1 MSFKHHERPNQGG
14 ENILLNYL
22 TAGESHG
29 PQLTGI
35 IEGIPSGLHLD
46 IDEINNQLKKRQGG
60 YGRGNRQKIEH
71 DQVTIVGGVR
81 HGTTLGSPVALVVN
95 NRDHAHWNEIMD
107 PVTPETPENTLR
119 KVERPRP
126 GHADL
131 VGGMKYRHHDL
142 RNVLERS
149 SARETAIRVAIGA
162 VCKQLLEQVGIRIAG
177 YVQQIGPVS
186 TDDQL
191 ELDVTKIENE
201 IANNDLRIVDQT
213 KVDEIHDLIDK
224 TRKDGDTLGGII
236 RVVADNVPAG
246 LGSYISWD
254 TKLDAKIAAAVVG
267 VNAMKGVE
275 IGDGFKAATS
285 FGSQVM
291 DEIDWNK
298 DDGFFRNTDHLGGF
312 EGGMTN
318 GMPIIVKAAM
328 KPIPT
333 LYKPLQSVDVNTK
346 AVKKANVERSD
357 TTAIVPASI
366 VIESVV
372 AIELAK
378 ALTDKFDADN
388 VSRLQEQVAA
398 YRDEIKHY

>member
-1 MSFKHHERPNQGG
+1 MM
-14 ENILLNYL
+14 NYL

-46 IDEINNQLKKRQGG
+46 VGAINDQLKKRQGG

-71 DQVTIVGGVR
+71 DEVTITGGVR
-81 HGTTLGSPVALVVN
+81 HGITLGSPIALVVN
-95 NRDHAHWNEIMD
+95 NRDHAHWSQIMD
-107 PVTPETPENTLR
+107 PISPETPENTLR

-131 VGGMKYRHHDL
+131 VGGMKYRHEDL

-162 VCKQLLEQVGIRIAG
+162 VCKQLLQQLGINIVG
-177 YVQQIGPVS
+177 YVEQIGQIS
-186 TDDQL
+186 TDENP
-191 ELDVTKIENE
+191 ELNVAKIEAE
-201 IANNDLRIVDQT
+201 ISQNDLRIIDQS
-213 KVDEIHDLIDK
+213 KVSPIHDLIDQTK
-224 TRKDGDTLGGII
+224 RDGDTLGGII
-236 RVVADNVPAG
+236 RVVATNVPAG

-254 TKLDAKIAAAVVG
+254 TKLDGKLAAAVMG

-291 DEIDWNK
+291 DEIDWNQ
-298 DDGFFRNTDHLGGF
+298 DQGFFRNTDHLGGF

-333 LYKPLQSVDVNTK
+333 LYKPLQSVDIQTK
-346 AVKKANVERSD
+346 EVKKANVERSD

-378 ALTDKFDADN
+378 ALTDKFDGDN
-388 VSRLQEQVAA
+388 LQRLQEQLDQ
-398 YRDEIKHY
+398 YRDELKKF

>member
-1 MSFKHHERPNQGG
+1 MM
-14 ENILLNYL
+14 NYL

-46 IDEINNQLKKRQGG
+46 VDAINDQLKKRQGG

-71 DQVTIVGGVR
+71 DEVTITGGVR
-81 HGTTLGSPVALVVN
+81 HGITLGSPIALVVN
-95 NRDHAHWNEIMD
+95 NRDYAHWSQIMD
-107 PVTPETPENTLR
+107 PVSPETPENTLR

-131 VGGMKYRHHDL
+131 VGGMKYRHEDL

-162 VCKQLLEQVGIRIAG
+162 VCKQLLQQLGINIVG
-177 YVQQIGPVS
+177 YVEQIGQIS
-186 TDDQL
+186 TDENP
-191 ELDVTKIENE
+191 ELDVAKIEAA
-201 IANNDLRIVDQT
+201 IGQNDLRIIDQT
-213 KVDEIHDLIDK
+213 KVSPIHDLIDQTK
-224 TRKDGDTLGGII
+224 RDGDTLGGII
-236 RVVADNVPAG
+236 RVVATNVPAG

-254 TKLDAKIAAAVVG
+254 TKLDGKLAAAVMG

-291 DEIDWNK
+291 DEIDWNQ
-298 DDGFFRNTDHLGGF
+298 DQGFFRNTDHLGGF

-333 LYKPLQSVDVNTK
+333 LYKPLQSVDIQTK
-346 AVKKANVERSD
+346 EVKKANVERSD

-378 ALTDKFDADN
+378 ALTDKFDGDN
-388 VSRLQEQVAA
+388 LQRLQEQLDQ
-398 YRDEIKHY
+398 YRDELKKF

>member
-1 MSFKHHERPNQGG
+1 MM
-14 ENILLNYL
+14 NYL

-46 IDEINNQLKKRQGG
+46 VDAINDQLKKRQGG

-71 DQVTIVGGVR
+71 DEVTITGGVR
-81 HGTTLGSPVALVVN
+81 HGITLGSPIALVVN
-95 NRDHAHWNEIMD
+95 NRDHAHWSQIMD
-107 PVTPETPENTLR
+107 PVSPETPENTLR

-131 VGGMKYRHHDL
+131 VGGIKYRHGDL

-162 VCKQLLEQVGIRIAG
+162 VCKQFLQQLGIDIVG
-177 YVQQIGPVS
+177 YVEHIGQIS
-186 TDDQL
+186 TDENP
-191 ELDVTKIENE
+191 ELNVAKIEAE
-201 IANNDLRIVDQT
+201 ISQNDLRIIDQT
-213 KVDEIHDLIDK
+213 KVSPIHDLIDQTK
-224 TRKDGDTLGGII
+224 RDGDTLGGII
-236 RVVADNVPAG
+236 RVVATNVPAG

-254 TKLDAKIAAAVVG
+254 TKLDGKLAAAVMG

-291 DEIDWNK
+291 DEIDWNQ
-298 DDGFFRNTDHLGGF
+298 DQGFFRNTDHLGGF

-333 LYKPLQSVDVNTK
+333 LYKPLQSVDIQTK
-346 AVKKANVERSD
+346 EVKKANVERSD

-378 ALTDKFDADN
+378 ALTDKFDGDN
-388 VSRLQEQVAA
+388 LQRLQEQLDQ
-398 YRDEIKHY
+398 YRDELKKF

>member
-1 MSFKHHERPNQGG
+1 MM
-14 ENILLNYL
+14 NYL

-29 PQLTGI
+29 LQLTGI

-46 IDEINNQLKKRQGG
+46 VDAINAQLKKRQGG

-71 DQVTIVGGVR
+71 DEVAITGGVH
-81 HGTTLGSPVALVVN
+81 HGMTLGSPIALVVN
-95 NRDHAHWNEIMD
+95 NRDHAHWSQIMD
-107 PVTPETPENTLR
+107 PVSPQTAENTLR

-131 VGGMKYRHHDL
+131 VGGMKYRHEDL

-149 SARETAIRVAIGA
+149 SARKTAIRVAIGA
-162 VCKQLLEQVGIRIAG
+162 VCKQFLQQLGINIVG
-177 YVQQIGPVS
+177 YVEQIGQIS
-186 TDDQL
+186 TDENP
-191 ELDVTKIENE
+191 ELDVEKIEAA
-201 IANNDLRIVDQT
+201 ISQNDLRIIDQS
-213 KVDEIHDLIDK
+213 KVSPIHDLIDQTK
-224 TRKDGDTLGGII
+224 RDGDTLGGII
-236 RVVADNVPAG
+236 RVVATNVPAG

-254 TKLDAKIAAAVVG
+254 TKLDGKLAAAVMG

-291 DEIDWNK
+291 DEIDWKK
-298 DDGFFRNTDHLGGF
+298 DQGLFRNSDHLGGF

-333 LYKPLQSVDVNTK
+333 LYKPLQSVDIQTK
-346 AVKKANVERSD
+346 EVKKANVERSD

-378 ALTDKFDADN
+378 ALTDKFDGDN
-388 VSRLQEQVAA
+388 LQRLQEQLDQ
-398 YRDEIKHY
+398 YQEELKKF

>member
-1 MSFKHHERPNQGG
+1 M
-14 ENILLNYL
+14 NYL

-46 IDEINNQLKKRQGG
+46 IDHINEQLKKRQGG

-71 DQVTIVGGVR
+71 DQVTVVGGVR
-81 HGTTLGSPVALVVN
+81 HGITLGSPIALVVN
-95 NRDHAHWNEIMD
+95 NRDHAHWNEIMN
-107 PVTPETPENTLR
+107 PVSPETPENTLR

-131 VGGMKYRHHDL
+131 VGGMKYRHEDL

-149 SARETAIRVAIGA
+149 SARETAIRVAVGA
-162 VCKQLLEQVGIRIAG
+162 VCKQLLAQLGIEIVG
-177 YVQQIGPVS
+177 YVSQIGQIATEGQP
-186 TDDQL
+186 
-191 ELDVTKIENE
+191 ELDVDRIESE
-201 IANNDLRIVDQT
+201 IEQNDLRVVDQS
-213 KVDEIHDLIDK
+213 KVTEIHNLIDQVK
-224 TRKDGDTLGGII
+224 RDGDTLGGII
-236 RVVADNVPAG
+236 RVVATNVPAG

-254 TKLDAKIAAAVVG
+254 TKLDGKLAAAVMG

-285 FGSQVM
+285 LGSQVM
-291 DEIDWNK
+291 DEIDWDK
-298 DDGFFRNTDHLGGF
+298 QAGFTRNTDHLGGF

-318 GMPIIVKAAM
+318 GMPIIIKAAM

-333 LYKPLQSVDVNTK
+333 LYKPLQSVDIQTK
-346 AVKKANVERSD
+346 EVKKASVERSD

-378 ALTDKFDADN
+378 AITDKFDGDN
-388 VSRLQEQVAA
+388 LQRLQEQLAD
-398 YRDEIKHY
+398 YREELKNF

>member
-1 MSFKHHERPNQGG
+1 M
-14 ENILLNYL
+14 NYL

-46 IDEINNQLKKRQGG
+46 IDHINEQLKKRQGG

-71 DQVTIVGGVR
+71 DQVTVVGGVR
-81 HGTTLGSPVALVVN
+81 HGITLGSPIALVVN
-95 NRDHAHWNEIMD
+95 NRDHAHWDEIMN
-107 PVTPETPENTLR
+107 PVSPETPENTLR

-131 VGGMKYRHHDL
+131 VGGMKYRHEDL

-149 SARETAIRVAIGA
+149 SARETAIRVAVGA
-162 VCKQLLEQVGIRIAG
+162 VCKQLLAQLGIEIVG
-177 YVQQIGPVS
+177 YVSQIGQIATEGQP
-186 TDDQL
+186 
-191 ELDVTKIENE
+191 ELDVDRIESE
-201 IANNDLRIVDQT
+201 IEQNDLRVVDQS
-213 KVDEIHDLIDK
+213 KVTEIHNLIDQVK
-224 TRKDGDTLGGII
+224 RDGDTLGGII
-236 RVVADNVPAG
+236 RVVATNVPAG

-254 TKLDAKIAAAVVG
+254 TKLDGKLAAAVMG

-285 FGSQVM
+285 LGSQVM
-291 DEIDWNK
+291 DEIDWDK
-298 DDGFFRNTDHLGGF
+298 QAGFTRNTDHLGGF

-318 GMPIIVKAAM
+318 GMPIIIKAAM

-333 LYKPLQSVDVNTK
+333 LYKPLQSVDIQTK
-346 AVKKANVERSD
+346 EVKKASVERSD

-378 ALTDKFDADN
+378 AITDKFDGDN
-388 VSRLQEQVAA
+388 LQRLQEQLAD
-398 YRDEIKHY
+398 YREELKNF

>member
-1 MSFKHHERPNQGG
+1 MM
-14 ENILLNYL
+14 NYL

-46 IDEINNQLKKRQGG
+46 VGAINDQLKKRQGG

-71 DQVTIVGGVR
+71 DEVTITGGVR
-81 HGTTLGSPVALVVN
+81 HGITLGSPIALVVN
-95 NRDHAHWNEIMD
+95 NRDHAHWSQIMD
-107 PVTPETPENTLR
+107 PISPETPENTLR

-131 VGGMKYRHHDL
+131 VGGMKYRHEDL

-162 VCKQLLEQVGIRIAG
+162 VCKQLLQQVGINIVG
-177 YVQQIGPVS
+177 YVEQIGQIS
-186 TDDQL
+186 TDENP
-191 ELDVTKIENE
+191 ELNVAKIEAE
-201 IANNDLRIVDQT
+201 ISQNDLRIIDQS
-213 KVDEIHDLIDK
+213 KVSPIHDLIDQTK
-224 TRKDGDTLGGII
+224 RDGDTLGGII
-236 RVVADNVPAG
+236 RVVATNVPAG

-254 TKLDAKIAAAVVG
+254 TKLDGKLAAAVMG

-291 DEIDWNK
+291 DEIDWNQ
-298 DDGFFRNTDHLGGF
+298 DQGFFRNTDHLGGF

-333 LYKPLQSVDVNTK
+333 LYKPLQSVDIQTK
-346 AVKKANVERSD
+346 EVKKANVERSD

-378 ALTDKFDADN
+378 ALTDKFDGDN
-388 VSRLQEQVAA
+388 IQRLQEQLDQ
-398 YRDEIKHY
+398 YRDELKKF

>member
-1 MSFKHHERPNQGG
+1 MM
-14 ENILLNYL
+14 NYL

-29 PQLTGI
+29 LQLTGI

-46 IDEINNQLKKRQGG
+46 VDAINAQLKKRQGG

-71 DQVTIVGGVR
+71 DEVAITGGVR
-81 HGTTLGSPVALVVN
+81 HGMTLGSPIALVVN
-95 NRDHAHWNEIMD
+95 NRDHAHWSQIMD
-107 PVTPETPENTLR
+107 PVSPQTAENTLR

-131 VGGMKYRHHDL
+131 VGGMKYRHEDL

-162 VCKQLLEQVGIRIAG
+162 VCKQFLQQLGINIVG
-177 YVQQIGPVS
+177 YVEQIGQIS
-186 TDDQL
+186 TDENP
-191 ELDVTKIENE
+191 ELDVEKIEAA
-201 IANNDLRIVDQT
+201 ISQNDLRIIDQS
-213 KVDEIHDLIDK
+213 KVSPIHDLIDQTK
-224 TRKDGDTLGGII
+224 RDGDTLGGII
-236 RVVADNVPAG
+236 RVVATNVPAG

-254 TKLDAKIAAAVVG
+254 TKLDGKLAAAVMG

-291 DEIDWNK
+291 DEIDWKK
-298 DDGFFRNTDHLGGF
+298 DQGFFRNSDHLGGF

-333 LYKPLQSVDVNTK
+333 LYKPLQSVDIQTK
-346 AVKKANVERSD
+346 EVKKANVEQSD

-372 AIELAK
+372 AIELVK
-378 ALTDKFDADN
+378 ALTDKFDGDN
-388 VSRLQEQVAA
+388 LQRLQEQLDQ
-398 YRDEIKHY
+398 YQEELKKF

>member
-1 MSFKHHERPNQGG
+1 M
-14 ENILLNYL
+14 NYL

-29 PQLTGI
+29 LQLTGI

-46 IDEINNQLKKRQGG
+46 VDAINAQLKKRQGG

-71 DQVTIVGGVR
+71 DEVAITGGVR
-81 HGTTLGSPVALVVN
+81 HGMTLGSPIALVVN
-95 NRDHAHWNEIMD
+95 NRDHAHWSQIMD
-107 PVTPETPENTLR
+107 PVSPQTAENTLR

-131 VGGMKYRHHDL
+131 VGGMKYRHEDL

-162 VCKQLLEQVGIRIAG
+162 VCKQFLQQLGINIVG
-177 YVQQIGPVS
+177 YVEQIGQIS
-186 TDDQL
+186 TDENP
-191 ELDVTKIENE
+191 ELDVEKIEAA
-201 IANNDLRIVDQT
+201 ISQNDLRIIDQS
-213 KVDEIHDLIDK
+213 KVSPIHDLIDQTK
-224 TRKDGDTLGGII
+224 RDGDTLGGII
-236 RVVADNVPAG
+236 RVVATNVPAG

-254 TKLDAKIAAAVVG
+254 TKLDGKLAAAVMG

-291 DEIDWNK
+291 DEIDWKK
-298 DDGFFRNTDHLGGF
+298 DQGFFRNSDHLGGF

-333 LYKPLQSVDVNTK
+333 LYKPLQSVDIQTK
-346 AVKKANVERSD
+346 EVKKANVERSD

-378 ALTDKFDADN
+378 ALTDKFDGDN
-388 VSRLQEQVAA
+388 LQRLQEQLDQ
-398 YRDEIKHY
+398 YQEELKKF